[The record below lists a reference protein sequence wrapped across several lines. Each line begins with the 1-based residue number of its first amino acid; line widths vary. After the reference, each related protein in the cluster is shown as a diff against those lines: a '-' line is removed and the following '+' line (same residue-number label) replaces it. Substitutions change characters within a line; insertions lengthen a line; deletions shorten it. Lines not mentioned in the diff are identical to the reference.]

1 MKRTKKLTLSA
12 MLAGLSVVLLLLGSF
27 IEVVDLS
34 AAAIASFLVV
44 FAFLELGTGY
54 AVLLWAS
61 ASLLSLLL
69 FPGGASLFYAALGLY
84 PLLKALLERL
94 APPLEWA
101 LKMLTCNAVLAVY
114 ILVGKFVLM
123 LPDEVLS
130 GWMLWV
136 FIPLANLT
144 FILYDIAM
152 SRLITHYSLRLRPR
166 IEKFLK

>member
-12 MLAGLSVVLLLLGSF
+12 MLSALSVILLLLGSF
-27 IEVVDLS
+27 IEIVDLS
-34 AAAIASFLVV
+34 AAAVASFLFV
-44 FAFLELGTGY
+44 FAFLELGAGY
-54 AVLLWAS
+54 AVLLWAV
-61 ASLLSLLL
+61 ASVLSLLL

-94 APPLEWA
+94 APLLEWV
-101 LKMLTCNAVLAVY
+101 LKMLVCNAVLAVY
-114 ILVGKFVLM
+114 ILVGRFVLM

-130 GWMLWV
+130 GWLLWV

-144 FILYDIAM
+144 FILYDVAM

-166 IEKFLK
+166 IAKFLK